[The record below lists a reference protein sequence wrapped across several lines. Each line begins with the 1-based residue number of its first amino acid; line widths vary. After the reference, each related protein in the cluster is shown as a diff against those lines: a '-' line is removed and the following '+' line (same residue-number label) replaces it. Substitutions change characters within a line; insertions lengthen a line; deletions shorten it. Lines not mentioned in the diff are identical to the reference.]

1 MALKFL
7 NFSRVVHVAGVMSFK
22 KGGGTTPCVPFGDS
36 EHNFKELLAPQHT
49 HTCARVNT
57 HAHTHAHTYTHTHTH
72 THTVQNNL
80 KIPQLVGLKMYV
92 PGLHVACLVP
102 LLLPVESKSN
112 NCNHA

>member
-36 EHNFKELLAPQHT
+36 ESCIQFQGIAGPSTHI

-57 HAHTHAHTYTHTHTH
+57 HAHTHTHTHTH
-72 THTVQNNL
+72 THGAKDT
-80 KIPQLVGLKMYV
+80 PAGGLKNVCTWITCSMSSTST
-92 PGLHVACLVP
+92 PA
-102 LLLPVESKSN
+102 S
-112 NCNHA
+112 